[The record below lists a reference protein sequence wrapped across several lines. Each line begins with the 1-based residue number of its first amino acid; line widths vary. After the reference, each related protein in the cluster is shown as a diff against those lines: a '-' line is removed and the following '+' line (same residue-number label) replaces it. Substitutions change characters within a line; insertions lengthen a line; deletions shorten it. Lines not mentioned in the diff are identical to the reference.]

1 MFLDQKMAKKKKIEQ
16 AIVIFLPALFVALL
30 CLISCQS
37 AAYATKHSAET
48 QTFVKTQFAG
58 AQLRIDGVMTL
69 PDGSMYL
76 PLFVEGN
83 VPSTGKPVGI
93 IDRYPRGVAD
103 KDVVTFVLDN
113 GLIFVKVVPA
123 SEAGVTKTLPDVDKM
138 PPNLNALMLKSRLP
152 QDFIV
157 PDGFA
162 VSVNWKPVLGDLAIP
177 ISNSIS
183 VPAPAASTSTSTS
196 GSALPAMPAQTIKK
210 VVEPPHK
217 AIANPNGAI
226 FVSSPASGYL
236 CLVDPVT
243 YKKLGE
249 MPVGG
254 TPVCLANYRDS
265 LLVLDQSKARIL
277 MLDPATQNKTGVG
290 QIDLVARSAP
300 KSMALVNDKLLYVSE
315 SAIAAVCVVD
325 LEQGRIL
332 QHTRTVAG
340 PARLAATPNGNTV
353 LVLSPAAGQVS
364 FISTL
369 SHKYLASINVGDN
382 PSFCTISGDSRIA
395 YVSCKSANMIAVVD
409 IAKRALIARI
419 KTGNAPTGMVLSPDQ
434 TKLYVALA
442 KDNAI
447 SIIDVAT
454 RAVVGEIKLP
464 MDVDFPGGIALDA
477 SGERMVVTSAAT
489 PNIGIID
496 LAKGEVVAQP
506 EIGRSSDDARFVI
519 PNH

>member
-1 MFLDQKMAKKKKIEQ
+1 MAKKKKIEQ
-16 AIVIFLPALFVALL
+16 AIVIFLPALLVALL
-30 CLISCQS
+30 CMVSCQS

-48 QTFVKTQFAG
+48 QAFVKTQFAG

-83 VPSTGKPVGI
+83 LPSTGKPVGI

-123 SEAGVTKTLPDVDKM
+123 NEASVTKTLPDVDKM
-138 PPNLNALMLKSRLP
+138 PPNLNALMLKSKLP

-162 VSVNWKPVLGDLAIP
+162 ISANWKPVLGDLAIP
-177 ISNSIS
+177 VSNSIS
-183 VPAPAASTSTSTS
+183 VATPTAAAPTSTSAS
-196 GSALPAMPAQTIKK
+196 PAMPAQNVKK
-210 VVEPPHK
+210 PVEPPHK
-217 AIANPNGAI
+217 VIANPNGAI
-226 FVSSPASGYL
+226 FVSSPASGYI

-254 TPVCLANYRDS
+254 TPVCLAHYRDS
-265 LLVLDQSKARIL
+265 LLVLDQSKAGIL

-382 PSFCTISGDSRIA
+382 PSFCTISGDSRTA
-395 YVSCKSANMIAVVD
+395 YISCKSANMIAVVD

-454 RAVVGEIKLP
+454 RSVVGEIKLP

-477 SGERMVVTSAAT
+477 SGDRMVVTSAAT

-496 LAKGEVVAQP
+496 LVKGEVISQP

>member
-1 MFLDQKMAKKKKIEQ
+1 MLSDQKMAKKKKTEPKI
-16 AIVIFLPALFVALL
+16 ALLLPALFFALL
-30 CLISCQS
+30 CTISHQPV
-37 AAYATKHSAET
+37 AHATKHSAET
-48 QTFVKTQFAG
+48 QAFVKTQFAG
-58 AQLRIDGVMTL
+58 AQLRIDGVLTL
-69 PDGSMYL
+69 TDGSMYL
-76 PLFVEGN
+76 PLFVDGSK
-83 VPSTGKPVGI
+83 PLGGKPVGI

-113 GLIFVKVVPA
+113 GLIFVKVVPCA
-123 SEAGVTKTLPDVDKM
+123 NGAVTRTLPDVSKM
-138 PPNLNALMLKSRLP
+138 PPNLNALVLKSRLP

-162 VSVNWKPVLGDLAIP
+162 IAADWQPVLGDLAIP
-177 ISNSIS
+177 VSGQ
-183 VPAPAASTSTSTS
+183 AASTA
-196 GSALPAMPAQTIKK
+196 SAAGAAPAPTPAIPAAIKK
-210 VVEPPHK
+210 PVEPPHK
-217 AIANPNGAI
+217 TIANPNGAI

-249 MPVGG
+249 MPLRG
-254 TPVCLANYRDS
+254 TPVSLASYKDS

-300 KSMALVNDKLLYVSE
+300 KCMTLVNDKLLYISE

-325 LEQGRIL
+325 LEQGKIL
-332 QHTRTVAG
+332 QHTRTIAG

-369 SHKYLASINVGDN
+369 SHKYLASIDVGDN
-382 PSFCTISGDSRIA
+382 PSFCTISGDSRTA
-395 YVSCKSANMIAVVD
+395 YISCKSANMIAVVD
-409 IAKRALIARI
+409 IAKRALVARI

-447 SIIDVAT
+447 AIIDVAT
-454 RAVVGEIKLP
+454 RAVTGEIKLP
-464 MDVDFPGGIALDA
+464 MDVDFPGGISLDA
-477 SGERMVVTSAAT
+477 TGSRMVVTSAAT

-496 LAKGEVVAQP
+496 LARGEVIAQP
-506 EIGRSSDDARFVI
+506 EIGRSSDDARFVM
-519 PNH
+519 PLRSQ